1 MTYTMVK
8 TYNNYPCSHRQWR
21 DKGHCAYI
29 HGYSRSFS
37 FTFTAQTLDD
47 CGWVL
52 GFQHL
57 KPLKEH
63 LEEMFDH
70 TMLIAK
76 DDPMMQH
83 FIVLQ
88 ELGIV
93 NLRILD
99 SVGMEGSAQYL
110 YDYCN
115 QWLSTVRDFDDR
127 LVRCVAVE
135 ARENDKNAA
144 VYSL

>member
-29 HGYSRSFS
+29 HGYSRSFT

-57 KPLKEH
+57 KPLKAH
-63 LEEMFDH
+63 LDEMFDH

-83 FIVLQ
+83 FIELQ

-93 NLRILD
+93 NLRTLD
-99 SVGMEGSAQYL
+99 SVGMEGSAKYL
-110 YDYCN
+110 YEHCN
-115 QWLSTVRDFDDR
+115 QWLSTVQDFDDR